1 MATITKLPSG
11 KYRAQIR
18 RKGTYRAQTFARKL
32 DAQAWAAELER
43 SIEGGSSAGVIQ
55 PPTGMTL
62 GDVIEAY
69 LRQVR
74 VSKAAELSLEQISR
88 AIGKT
93 PLRSMNSLRVQDWIN
108 ERQAE
113 GLKVSSIVRHLGRLS
128 QLLHWA
134 RDMRNIDIDPGLV
147 LEARRKLLRHHPVNT
162 RLRDR
167 IPTTEEL
174 NALRAYFREEF
185 RGAVPMDRIMDFA
198 LATAMRVGEICRITF
213 EDVDWVQHTV
223 MIRDRKDPKVKIGNN
238 QIVPLLPA
246 AMRIVEARRDALGG
260 KGRIF
265 PHRAPYVSET
275 WYHTTR
281 HLGIQDLTFHD
292 LRHAAITD
300 LFRKGLGIPEVALVS
315 GHRSWR
321 ELKRYTQL
329 TAADVLGKFRALE
342 QAGG

>member
-18 RKGTYRAQTFARKL
+18 RQGIYRAQTFARKL

-43 SIEGGSSAGVIQ
+43 SIEGGTSAGVIQ

-62 GDVIEAY
+62 SDVIEAY

-74 VSKAAELSLEQISR
+74 LSKAAELSLAQIGR
-88 AIGKT
+88 TIGKT
-93 PLRSMNSLRVQDWIN
+93 PLRSMNAIRVQDWIA
-108 ERQAE
+108 ERQAD
-113 GLKVSSIVRHLGRLS
+113 GLVVSSIVRHLGRLS

-134 RDMRNIDIDPGLV
+134 RDMKNIDINPELV

-167 IPTTEEL
+167 IPTPEEL
-174 NALRAYFREEF
+174 ERLRTYFREEF
-185 RGAVPMDRIMDFA
+185 GGAAPMDQIMDFA

-213 EDVDWVQHTV
+213 EDVDWAQQTV
-223 MIRDRKDPKVKIGNN
+223 LIRDRKDPKQKIGNN

-246 AMRIVEARRDALGG
+246 ALRIVEARKNELGG
-260 KGRIF
+260 TGRIF
-265 PHRAPYVSET
+265 PYRAPYVSET

-281 HLGIQDLTFHD
+281 YLKIVDLTFHD